1 MLSSPGR
8 LSILNLENFMRFL
21 LLFLFLFTTHA
32 HAQDF
37 IVIVN
42 KNSPLKDADMELI
55 KEVYLGEKKFAGS
68 TRFLPVSYSEGPLK
82 DVFLKEVLGMN
93 PKEYKHHC
101 LKRVFREG
109 LTFPSMGKV
118 CAQGERCR
126 GLSTGLMGQ
135 NHPVPGP
142 EWHRG
147 Y

>member
-109 LTFPSMGKV
+109 LTFPSMGSFV
-118 CAQGERCR
+118 DRE
-126 GLSTGLMGQ
+126 
-135 NHPVPGP
+135 VPWPIYRPHGP
-142 EWHRG
+142 KSSG
-147 Y
+147 PGT